1 MGLFESKGEVDPP
14 ELPETSSFGEIM
26 GDLFQM
32 VGNVLSN
39 VWEGMLN
46 FVNEWVTSIKQNV
59 LAGVQKGV
67 DWIREKTGM
76 GFDFVDNILA
86 DSQISRDV
94 NSSNGS
100 SPTVG
105 VSNSYMNEMKTLDVE
120 RNRLLGRVISE
131 LSIIKDKLLNPDG
144 EIKLNNNNT
153 LIDAFN
159 AQQ

>member
-1 MGLFESKGEVDPP
+1 
-14 ELPETSSFGEIM
+14 
-26 GDLFQM
+26 
-32 VGNVLSN
+32 
-39 VWEGMLN
+39 
-46 FVNEWVTSIKQNV
+46 
-59 LAGVQKGV
+59 
-67 DWIREKTGM
+67 M